1 MPSIPR
7 AVLCLALLG
16 TVSACASHSSYR
28 SARYHPSDRN
38 YTPPGPAGD
47 PWGPYIREAA
57 ARFQVPELW
66 VREVMRQESG
76 AEQYLGGGLTTS
88 SAGAMGLMQV
98 MPATYDDLRQRYGL
112 GDDPY
117 DPHNNILAGTA
128 YIREMYER
136 YGSPGFLAAYNA
148 GPGRVDDYLAGGSD
162 LPGETVNYLASIAP
176 RLGNGVPMSGP
187 LSVYGGAAGGRGDS
201 FAPAPARV
209 APAVQVAMEPIVS
222 PGDYASPAS
231 ASPPSLPAAPM
242 QVAMEPIVS
251 PGDYAAPVATPPP
264 QPPPSPEPG
273 FRLVAI
279 SPRSNGFRT
288 CASFRRLGDP
298 GRCIRQRHP
307 GARSR
312 GERTSLGRR
321 AAARCTGVGRHDDPA
336 GRRDPLPGTAG
347 RTVRHGG
354 GRGLPPNPGTWTR
367 LHRGAAGWDFLITP
381 CGGHEGGVGVSLKR
395 DLEHLYGDARLEVC
409 AGFLGR
415 LDA

>member
-231 ASPPSLPAAPM
+231 ASPPSPPAAPM

-288 CASFRRLGDP
+288 VPAS
-298 GRCIRQRHP
+298 
-307 GARSR
+307 GAWAIQVGAFGNATQALAAAENARVLA
-312 GERTSLGRR
+312 GGLPR
-321 AAARCTGVGRHDDPA
+321 AAQASVGTTTRPGGAILFRARLVG
-336 GRRDPLPGTAG
+336 LSGTAADEAC
-347 RTVRHGG
+347 RQIR
-354 GRGLPPNPGTWTR
+354 GRGRDCIVVPPDGT
-367 LHRGAAGWDFLITP
+367 
-381 CGGHEGGVGVSLKR
+381 S
-395 DLEHLYGDARLEVC
+395 
-409 AGFLGR
+409 
-415 LDA
+415 